1 MIGVR
6 GKDMSKK
13 QPTAPECIADL
24 MANRYSLTAIS
35 EMLEDTG
42 VASSVPLLSR
52 IKSGHHIAKEN
63 TTAEL
68 RKLAKMHGLSSLKRR
83 A

>member
-1 MIGVR
+1 MIGPT
-6 GKDMSKK
+6 GGTMTKK

-35 EMLEDTG
+35 AMLESSEG
-42 VASSVPLLSR
+42 ASSVPLLSR
-52 IKSGHHIAKEN
+52 IKTGHHIASQK
-63 TTAEL
+63 TAAAL
-68 RKLAKMHGLSSLKRR
+68 FKLAKLHGLSSLRRR